1 MNYTESFQEFSS
13 RVSPT
18 DLALYAGAGLIL
30 WVLFSHKL
38 GPVKNFFSNLTSKLF
53 NRVHSGTA
61 ISSPALAAKPKKVV
75 QADFLELV
83 SSWKHTRDLAESLN
97 CTEAVKIVDQMFPL
111 LVPSA
116 CEKDNENE

>member
-30 WVLFSHKL
+30 WVLFSDRL
-38 GPVKNFFSNLTSKLF
+38 GPVKEFGNKLLNNFTKRNQPNVPVNSSITKTKNTSE
-53 NRVHSGTA
+53 
-61 ISSPALAAKPKKVV
+61 P
-75 QADFLELV
+75 QFLELV
-83 SSWKHTRDLAESLN
+83 SSWKQTRDLAESLN
-97 CTEAVKIVDQMFPL
+97 CKEAVKIVDQMFPL

-116 CEKDNENE
+116 CAEENNNDK